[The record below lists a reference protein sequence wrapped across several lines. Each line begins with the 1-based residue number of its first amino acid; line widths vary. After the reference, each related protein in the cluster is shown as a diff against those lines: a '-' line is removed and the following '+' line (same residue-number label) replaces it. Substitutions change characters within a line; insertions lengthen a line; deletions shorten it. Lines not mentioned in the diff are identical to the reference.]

1 MHAPTVTQGRAL
13 RLIAGLAWA
22 AYAVSWFLP
31 TLKLKNSGLFSDFDA
46 GWKAFMIVLSIVM
59 KPESIDFVWSLSVA
73 SILSNLAVVLSP
85 FMFRRRPV
93 HAWFTAFLAI
103 GFVVNLAWFFLI
115 RDSKLQAGYWLWVGS
130 MGVLAAVGVAGWRS
144 TRPVDVIRKHTFPS
158 D

>member
-1 MHAPTVTQGRAL
+1 MKAKWLV
-13 RLIAGLAWA
+13 AGVAWA
-22 AYAVSWFLP
+22 AYAASWFLP

-59 KPESIDFVWSLSVA
+59 KPESIDFVWFLSVA

-85 FMFRRRPV
+85 FMFRRSSIP
-93 HAWFTAFLAI
+93 APFTAVLAI
-103 GFVVNLAWFFLI
+103 AFVVNLIWFFLI
-115 RDSKLQAGYWLWVGS
+115 TDSKLQAGYWLWVGS

-144 TRPVDVIRKHTFPS
+144 TRPADVIRKRTFPS